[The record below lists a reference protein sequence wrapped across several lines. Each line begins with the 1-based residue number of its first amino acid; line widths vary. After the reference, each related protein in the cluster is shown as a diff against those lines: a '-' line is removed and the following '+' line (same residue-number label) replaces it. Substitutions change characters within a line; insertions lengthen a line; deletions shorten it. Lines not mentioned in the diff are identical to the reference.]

1 MIGVIIVGHG
11 EFAHGLHSVIELVA
25 GKQERLELVKFLQSD
40 SSETLKN
47 NLKVAIEKLNT
58 KETIIFTDI
67 PGGTPY
73 KESVLLSSE
82 LENIEVISG
91 TNVPMLLEIL
101 FDRAEG
107 AIADVKE
114 RAIDTGKKQILSFE
128 VESSEQTND
137 YEEGI

>member
-1 MIGVIIVGHG
+1 M
-11 EFAHGLHSVIELVA
+11 
-25 GKQERLELVKFLQSD
+25 
-40 SSETLKN
+40 
-47 NLKVAIEKLNT
+47 
-58 KETIIFTDI
+58 
-67 PGGTPY
+67 
-73 KESVLLSSE
+73 LLSSE